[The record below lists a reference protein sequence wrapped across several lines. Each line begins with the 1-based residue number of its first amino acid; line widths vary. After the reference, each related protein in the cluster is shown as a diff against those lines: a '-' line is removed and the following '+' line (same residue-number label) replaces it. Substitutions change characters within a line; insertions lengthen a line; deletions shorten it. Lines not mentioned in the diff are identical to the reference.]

1 MGACPSRNR
10 NQLNNND
17 KPKKLSF
24 IDGSS
29 YEGDMIFL
37 NEDRR
42 WIQHGNGIYIFQD
55 GTTVLANFENG
66 EFNLMKSVRV
76 TYAGGN
82 RQYSGRMSMFEGQ
95 PFPHGEGV
103 LTETK
108 QGRKEKQEGEFR
120 QGVLYNGLL
129 NLNGTD
135 TSVNIE
141 VKEGKIVLPDNEVK
155 EGKNVLP
162 DKSKN
167 ASQNRTSWYDQ
178 LEEQWKEQKSTYGY
192 SDQDVWLANQAA
204 EKLIKEEGGEEKPKP
219 IVKLTRTTNRNQP
232 NTK

>member
-10 NQLNNND
+10 NQLNSND
-17 KPKKLSF
+17 KPKELLF
-24 IDGSS
+24 TDGSS
-29 YEGDMIFL
+29 YEGSMIFS
-37 NEDRR
+37 NEDKR

-55 GTTVLANFENG
+55 GTKVLANFENG

-108 QGRKEKQEGEFR
+108 QG
-120 QGVLYNGLL
+120 VLYNGLL
-129 NLNGTD
+129 NLSDIG

-141 VKEGKIVLPDNEVK
+141 VKEGKIVLPDNEVT

-162 DKSKN
+162 DESKK
-167 ASQNRTSWYDQ
+167 ASQNRPSWYDQ
-178 LEEQWKEQKSTYGY
+178 LEEQWEEQKSTYGY
-192 SDQDVWLANQAA
+192 SDPDVWLANQAA
-204 EKLIKEEGGEEKPKP
+204 EELIEEEGGGKKPKP
-219 IVKLTRTTNRNQP
+219 IVKPMCTTNRNQP
-232 NTK
+232 RKL